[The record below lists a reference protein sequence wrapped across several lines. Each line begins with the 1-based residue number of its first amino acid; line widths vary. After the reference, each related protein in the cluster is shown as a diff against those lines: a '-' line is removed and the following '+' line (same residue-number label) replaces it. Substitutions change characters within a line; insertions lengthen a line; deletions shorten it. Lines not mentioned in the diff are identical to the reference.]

1 MTGSVIKLRGRGS
14 ETFRQGGLKTLP
26 LRKILCPTD
35 FSEPARLALQT
46 AVELAQQFSSL
57 LLLVHVVP
65 PYPVPY
71 QPLVSPSPAFDV
83 GAYLQELVNAA
94 HHTLQHYAEEQ
105 VPEGL
110 PKTLSVSAG
119 DPAYEI
125 LRMAGELE
133 ADLIVIAT
141 HGRGGWRRYLFG
153 SVADKVVRQSKSP
166 VLVARQ
172 ENGAN

>member
-1 MTGSVIKLRGRGS
+1 MTGSVIKLPARGS
-14 ETFRQGGLKTLP
+14 GTFRQREFKTLP
-26 LRKILCPTD
+26 LKRILCPTD
-35 FSEPARLALQT
+35 FSEPAKLAVQT
-46 AVELAQQFSSL
+46 AVELARHFSAL

-71 QPLVSPSPAFDV
+71 QPLISPAPAFDV
-83 GAYLQELVNAA
+83 DAYLKELVNAA
-94 HHTLQHYAEEQ
+94 HHTLQNHAEEL
-105 VPEGL
+105 VPPEV

-125 LRMAGELE
+125 LRMAEELE

-153 SVADKVVRQSKSP
+153 SVADKVVRQAKSP
-166 VLVARQ
+166 VLVVHP
-172 ENGAN
+172 EKVDE

>member
-1 MTGSVIKLRGRGS
+1 MAGSIIKLTDRGS
-14 ETFRQGGLKTLP
+14 GTFRQGGLKTLP
-26 LRKILCPTD
+26 LKRIFCPTD

-46 AVELAQQFSSL
+46 AVELAQHFSAML
-57 LLLVHVVP
+57 LLAHVVP

-71 QPLVSPSPAFDV
+71 QPLVSPAPAFDV
-83 GAYLQELVNAA
+83 SAYLKELVNAA
-94 HHTLQHYAEEQ
+94 HHTLQNHAAEQ
-105 VPEGL
+105 VPEGV

-125 LRMAGELE
+125 LRMAEELE

-153 SVADKVVRQSKSP
+153 SVADKVVRQAKSP
-166 VLVARQ
+166 VLVVHQ
-172 ENGAN
+172 ESGAA